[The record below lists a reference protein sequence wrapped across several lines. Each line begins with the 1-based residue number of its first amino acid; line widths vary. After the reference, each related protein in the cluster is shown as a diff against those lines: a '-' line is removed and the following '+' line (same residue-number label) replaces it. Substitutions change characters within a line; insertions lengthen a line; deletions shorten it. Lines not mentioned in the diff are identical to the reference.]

1 MKTRIYAVPAV
12 KGLSIATGLRTGNDK
27 VVYLLLFA
35 LALVCFTVYHS
46 LADFNM
52 NLSLKVV

>member
-1 MKTRIYAVPAV
+1 MRHRQL
-12 KGLSIATGLRTGNDK
+12 KGLIIAPDPRTGNDE

-52 NLSLKVV
+52 NLSLTVF